1 LLFAER
7 KNVDKIRLFQI
18 DEECLPAKI
27 HGSKKGKSGRRD
39 ALSSLKDENK
49 KRKGRDPMPKMTEK
63 SDLEG
68 LTLLGR
74 GEKPAKKLET
84 FPNHHP
90 ARDYVVTLRT
100 EEFTCVCPATGQPD
114 FARLT
119 LQYIPERKILESKS
133 LKLYLWSFRNQGVFH
148 EHVANAILDDLVKAL
163 TPRWCKVTADFAV
176 RGGISITV
184 EAEHGK
190 KNG

>member
-1 LLFAER
+1 M
-7 KNVDKIRLFQI
+7 DKIRPFQI
-18 DEECLPAKI
+18 DEKGLPAKI
-27 HGSKKGKSGRRD
+27 NGSKKRKIREARRTFI
-39 ALSSLKDENK
+39 SLKDEDK

-119 LQYIPERKILESKS
+119 IQYIPDRKILESKS

-148 EHVANAILDDLVKAL
+148 EHAANAILDDLVKAL
-163 TPRWCKVTADFAV
+163 APRWCKVAADFAV
-176 RGGISITV
+176 RGGISISV
-184 EAEHGK
+184 EAEQGK